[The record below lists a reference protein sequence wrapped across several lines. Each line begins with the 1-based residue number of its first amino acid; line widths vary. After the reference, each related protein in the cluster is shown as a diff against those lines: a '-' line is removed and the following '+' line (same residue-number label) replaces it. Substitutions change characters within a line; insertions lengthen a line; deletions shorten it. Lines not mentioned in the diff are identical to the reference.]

1 MDQPLGKGGLLG
13 GTISTVDPLAGGV
26 AMSST
31 ACTGFALGTGTNS
44 GWGTNHVWKLWVGAD
59 TGSLR

>member
-1 MDQPLGKGGLLG
+1 MDQPFGKGGLLG

-44 GWGTNHVWKLWVGAD
+44 GWGTNHVWKL
-59 TGSLR
+59 